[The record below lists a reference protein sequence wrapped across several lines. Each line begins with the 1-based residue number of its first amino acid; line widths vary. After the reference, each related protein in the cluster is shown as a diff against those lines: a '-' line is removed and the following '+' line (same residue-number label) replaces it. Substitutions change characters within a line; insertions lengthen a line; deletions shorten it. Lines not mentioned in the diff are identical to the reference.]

1 MQLRV
6 MNQKWRD
13 DKHSP
18 VPALYTGQFRSIPP
32 FAPHYKDSLRA
43 GAVHFYTVLQKSLWQ
58 RSRLAFRMKCAIGLD
73 RLVCRQLRDD
83 LWGHCGL
90 WHRGLWVL
98 CTNVGSKFFFM
109 LGFAIHFHFI
119 Q

>member
-1 MQLRV
+1 

-13 DKHSP
+13 EKHSP

-73 RLVCRQLRDD
+73 GLACRQLRDELWD
-83 LWGHCGL
+83 LCGF
-90 WHRGLWVL
+90 WHRGFLVL
-98 CTNVGSKFFFM
+98 CTNVGSKFFFT
-109 LGFAIHFHFI
+109 LGFVIHFHFI